1 MKSLLLYTLNRALP
15 PSKIAF
21 TERRIRYECTSFAST
36 TAYYYIYIGC
46 CSFVLQI
53 RFTPYF
59 PVFIRIYTDAELNA
73 YRPIFTKKMSSSKVA
88 GGKWHLTL
96 DLSCLFGCFFADRM
110 ALFQQCKLLLTNLS
124 IYHQI
129 YTKSIESCCHN
140 ILQHLDYYLGLQ
152 KGSCLIF
159 AKEQFHNLDP
169 SSFTNLYQNIGR
181 IALQCMGSSMRVCAF
196 FADRYRQ
203 FHRFMQRL

>member
-1 MKSLLLYTLNRALP
+1 MHILCFDNCLLLHLYRVLFFC
-15 PSKIAF
+15 PSNTF
-21 TERRIRYECTSFAST
+21 YP
-36 TAYYYIYIGC
+36 
-46 CSFVLQI
+46 L
-53 RFTPYF
+53 F

-73 YRPIFTKKMSSSKVA
+73 YRPIFTKKCHLP
-88 GGKWHLTL
+88 KWLAANGTL
-96 DLSCLFGCFFADRM
+96 LLISLAFLGVFLLIGWL
-110 ALFQQCKLLLTNLS
+110 LFQQCKLLLTNLS

-196 FADRYRQ
+196 LLIVIVSFIVLCKDYD
-203 FHRFMQRL
+203 HCIL

>member
-1 MKSLLLYTLNRALP
+1 MNAHPLLRQLLIITFISGAVLLSFKYVLPLIFPFLFAYTLMRSLMPIVLFLQKKCHLPKWLAANGTLLLISL
-15 PSKIAF
+15 AF
-21 TERRIRYECTSFAST
+21 LGVFLL
-36 TAYYYIYIGC
+36 IGW
-46 CSFVLQI
+46 L
-53 RFTPYF
+53 
-59 PVFIRIYTDAELNA
+59 
-73 YRPIFTKKMSSSKVA
+73 
-88 GGKWHLTL
+88 
-96 DLSCLFGCFFADRM
+96 
-110 ALFQQCKLLLTNLS
+110 LFQQCKLLLTNLS

-196 FADRYRQ
+196 LLIVIVSFIVLCKDYD
-203 FHRFMQRL
+203 HLLL